1 MRSGAPEPSP
11 RGTLPAKADARSE
24 LVWLYVLTIG
34 ATLAAAALLIVATG
48 NSVADVAR
56 ALLDGA
62 FLAPG
67 RRGDT
72 LKIAGPILMVAVGM
86 VIGVK
91 AGFFNIGQEGQ
102 LLVGAMAMAL
112 IGTKIAAP
120 GPLPLVGGLVLGA
133 VAGGSLAA
141 LAALMRF
148 RRGVPETISTLLLV
162 FVVYQVIG
170 YAVTTAWFLG
180 DPDPRVPGR
189 ITASAPLTEEA
200 RLPIAWLF
208 GEEIHFG
215 FPIGLA
221 MAGMVTFFLS
231 RTGQGFKLRLLGS
244 NPDVAHQVGV
254 DRSRF
259 GTMALFASGALAGF
273 GGAVM
278 LAGGASGFRLTTG
291 FSTEV
296 GWQGLLV
303 ALVARS
309 NPLLCIP
316 IAVVFAALR
325 TGGAFLAATGVD
337 RTIVGIVQ
345 ALLVLA
351 LLIPPAVQ
359 SARHHRTSHHR
370 FSGWLFARTGAG
382 SGTGRNG
389 Q

>member
-1 MRSGAPEPSP
+1 MSTVAKEPSS
-11 RGTLPAKADARSE
+11 RGTLSSQADARSE

-34 ATLAAAALLIVATG
+34 GTLAAAGLLIVATG

-56 ALLDGA
+56 ALVDGA

-120 GPLPLVGGLVLGA
+120 GPLPLFGGLVLAA
-133 VAGGSLAA
+133 VAGGGLAA

-162 FVVYQVIG
+162 FVTYQLIG
-170 YAVTTAWFLG
+170 YAVTRAWFLG
-180 DPDPRVPGR
+180 DADPSVPGR
-189 ITASAPLTEEA
+189 ITVSAPLRDEA
-200 RLPIAWLF
+200 RLPLAWLF
-208 GEEIHFG
+208 GQEIHFA

-221 MAGMVTFFLS
+221 VAAVVAFVLV
-231 RTGQGFKLRLLGS
+231 RTGLGFKLRLLGS

-254 DRSRF
+254 ARSRF
-259 GTMALFASGALAGF
+259 GTLALFASGALAGF

-291 FSTEV
+291 FSAEV

-309 NPLLCIP
+309 NPLMCVP

-325 TGGAFLAATGVD
+325 TGGGFLAATGVD

-345 ALLVLA
+345 ALLVMA
-351 LLIPPAVQ
+351 LLIPPALQLVRQ
-359 SARHHRTSHHR
+359 HRVSHQRLPGHR
-370 FSGWLFARTGAG
+370 FRTAESG
-382 SGTGRNG
+382 SGIGWND